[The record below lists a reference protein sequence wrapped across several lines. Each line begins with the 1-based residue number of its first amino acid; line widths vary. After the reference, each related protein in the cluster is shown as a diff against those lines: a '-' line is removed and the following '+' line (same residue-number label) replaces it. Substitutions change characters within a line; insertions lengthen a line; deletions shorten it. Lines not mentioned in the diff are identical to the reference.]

1 MTSERRPNSYWLTA
15 VVATVGSA
23 VIVACGDGGTLSA
36 QGSSQS
42 LTSSEHQ
49 RERHD
54 NEGHE
59 RERRKRRHHH
69 HKPVQPLADWVG
81 VIGTGQSLSIG
92 AAAGTPISTTQPFNN
107 LKLQDDG
114 PDPRWPLDGS
124 GILSLVPLIERF
136 RPPNLPGWPDNQY
149 PNNLSGETPNAGMA
163 NEITQLWFSRTE
175 TDFVTIHSVVGWSG
189 HCLRD
194 IDRSNPATRAYRGGL
209 SEARTFKRFADDAGK
224 TFAYGAINIT
234 HGECDANNANYEA
247 GLYQL
252 WLDYNEDLKGIT
264 GQTND
269 VLLLISQQSTIQT
282 ATAGSAVAVWKLG
295 NDYPGA
301 AYCVGPKYQYQ
312 YASDNLHMEAAGY
325 RRLGEKYAEVFDQV
339 VNQGIFW
346 KPVQPQSAV
355 LSGNQIIITFD
366 VPNPPLNWDEN
377 INPPHQKVHA
387 AWANGRGFEVKDS
400 TGELTIASADIVAD
414 ETVVI
419 TLDAEPSGTNLLLR
433 YALTQDGT
441 GYQGGTDLGMHGQL
455 RDSDTL
461 VGYDIET
468 INVNVTNGS
477 TTITSVGPNGFITRA
492 GRDVVDSDTLPDGT
506 IVKRKNSNT
515 QMTLSN
521 PWPGPSGTADLT
533 FHHDQHNYCVQF
545 ETPVF

>member
-1 MTSERRPNSYWLTA
+1 MFHENPSIRSGLLLKSA
-15 VVATVGSA
+15 LAIATGLLF
-23 VIVACGDGGTLSA
+23 VACGDGSTISA
-36 QGSSQS
+36 RGSSQS
-42 LTSSEHQ
+42 RYQ
-49 RERHD
+49 
-54 NEGHE
+54 
-59 RERRKRRHHH
+59 
-69 HKPVQPLADWVG
+69 KPVQPLADWVG

-92 AAAGTPISTTQPFNN
+92 AAAGTPISTMQPFNN
-107 LKLQDDG
+107 LKLWDDG

-124 GILSLVPLIERF
+124 GILSLLPLTERF
-136 RPPNLPGWPDNQY
+136 RPSGLPGWPDSQY

-163 NEITQLWFSRTE
+163 NEITQLWLSRTG

-194 IDRSNPATRAYRGGL
+194 IDKSNPATRAYPGGL

-234 HGECDANNANYEA
+234 HGECDAGAGGSPDYEA

-252 WLDYNEDLKGIT
+252 WLDYNEDLKAIT
-264 GQTND
+264 GQAQD
-269 VLLLISQQSTIQT
+269 IPLLISQQSTIVGPRQT
-282 ATAGSAVAVWKLG
+282 AVAVWKLG
-295 NDYPGA
+295 VDHPGA

-355 LSGNQIIITFD
+355 LSGRQIIVTFD

-377 INPPHQKVHA
+377 INPPHQQVHT
-387 AWANGRGFEVKDS
+387 AWANGRGFEVNDS
-400 TGELTIASADIVAD
+400 TGELTIASAEIVAD
-414 ETVVI
+414 DTVVI
-419 TLDAEPSGTNLLLR
+419 TLAAEPTGTNLLLR

-441 GYQGGTDLGMHGQL
+441 GTQGGTDLGMHGQL

-461 VGYDIET
+461 VGYDIGT
-468 INVNVTNGS
+468 ISANMINGS
-477 TTITSVGPNGFITRA
+477 IKITSVAPNGFITRT
-492 GRDVVDSDTLPDGT
+492 GRDVVDSDMLPEGT
-506 IVKRKNSNT
+506 IVKRKFSNT

-521 PWPGPSGTADLT
+521 PWGGPSGTADLT

-545 ETPVF
+545 EIPIL